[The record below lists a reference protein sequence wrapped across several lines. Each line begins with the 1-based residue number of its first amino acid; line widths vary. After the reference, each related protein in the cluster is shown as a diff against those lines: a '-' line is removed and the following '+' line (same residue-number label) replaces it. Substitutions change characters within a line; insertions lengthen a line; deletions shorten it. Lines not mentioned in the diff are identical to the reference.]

1 MVQKKTGTRNSRRQE
16 RCKVM
21 LKEKLRSLQQHI
33 ARWWSSFLLHL
44 VQLMEPR
51 ILVAVNCEE
60 EKATIT

>member
-1 MVQKKTGTRNSRRQE
+1 
-16 RCKVM
+16 M

-44 VQLMEPR
+44 VQLIEPCFLAI